1 MFTAQF
7 CFHSASE
14 CSLIINQ
21 KDNRDLQAVVC
32 TRKVFQSQLC
42 SRFTICSSLQLLK
55 MRTMRN
61 PIKNYLV
68 NGKFNLFDA
77 FSFKSFYCKRII
89 VKVYYFIFLE
99 TLCYFRINPAMVRF
113 AFMFLKISG
122 FSDRLLY
129 KILMRFSFKI

>member
-14 CSLIINQ
+14 CSLIIKPKGQ
-21 KDNRDLQAVVC
+21 SRSAGSGLYAWAGYSNRNCAAG
-32 TRKVFQSQLC
+32 
-42 SRFTICSSLQLLK
+42 FTICSSLQLLK

-61 PIKNYLV
+61 PDKKLFSL

-89 VKVYYFIFLE
+89 VKVYYFIFLWKPF
-99 TLCYFRINPAMVRF
+99 CYFQNKSGDGFGF
-113 AFMFLKISG
+113 AFMFLKNFRI
-122 FSDRLLY
+122 FQTDY
-129 KILMRFSFKI
+129 FIKIL